1 MRSLSRTVAQQK
13 LAAKGLGC
21 VYLMRTHALRKAL
34 ALERSH
40 GAEAVTK
47 EENER
52 LRSEVTQMR
61 AQVEPLLC
69 DHICKPTSVTT
80 SVTTSVNPHL

>member
-1 MRSLSRTVAQQK
+1 MTAGNLSSRCAAPLIAQPS
-13 LAAKGLGC
+13 G
-21 VYLMRTHALRKAL
+21 RHDALRKAL